1 MLARQQEE
9 TARQRH
15 AATNQFAMSS
25 GAAASLRNELAET
38 REALRIAQADAQ
50 AHGRSAGASRLA
62 LDDADARLQSLR
74 NMMAQIQSGI

>member
-15 AATNQFAMSS
+15 AATNPMSS